1 MSKRIKHNGLLSI
14 YVVCL
19 LSSIFTSTI
28 CSFILILISM
38 SISSYLLYKK
48 TWEIHDLEDNLCG
61 KAKTCKNRI
70 VYKKEKVKM

>member
-1 MSKRIKHNGLLSI
+1 
-14 YVVCL
+14 
-19 LSSIFTSTI
+19 
-28 CSFILILISM
+28 M